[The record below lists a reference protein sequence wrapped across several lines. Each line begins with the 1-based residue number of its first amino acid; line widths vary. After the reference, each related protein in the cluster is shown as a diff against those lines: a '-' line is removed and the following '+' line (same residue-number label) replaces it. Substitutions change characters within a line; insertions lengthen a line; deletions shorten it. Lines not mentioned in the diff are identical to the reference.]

1 MHDVF
6 IMSATRTAIGGFG
19 GSLKNKSPIDLG
31 IAVTSEAIDRSGLAT
46 DEIDHGIY
54 GNVIHLSLIHI

>member
-1 MHDVF
+1 
-6 IMSATRTAIGGFG
+6 MSATRTAIGGFG

-54 GNVIHLSLIHI
+54 G

>member
-31 IAVTSEAIDRSGLAT
+31 IVVTSEAMTVPD
-46 DEIDHGIY
+46 
-54 GNVIHLSLIHI
+54 